1 VGSDVEVAE
10 AGLRSIAVS
19 LNERQPWPPLRYEVS
34 KDTLDLVHM
43 WTQIVGKIRLA
54 LTPLV
59 NHWWNSTL
67 LVTPRGLTT
76 GVVPSG
82 GGAFA
87 IDFDFVAHELSIV
100 TSDGGNAT
108 MPLRSMSVAQFYRE
122 VLDSLARLG
131 VPDPHI
137 DLVPNEVAVAV
148 RFPDDV
154 EIRPYDRDLAH
165 QFADTLLKTHIVFE
179 RFRAGFLGKASPVQF
194 FWGSFD
200 LAAARF
206 SGKRAPAYA
215 GGKPPHVDIHVMHEA
230 YSHELISAGFWTG
243 SDDVPEPEYYA
254 YAMPPPAGLAGA
266 TIRPDAAGWNAERGE
281 FVLPYEAVRTS
292 ADPAAALLDF
302 LQSTYD
308 AAANL
313 GRWDRVLLEEPVR
326 CDCDPIPVKGRRGPR
341 TRPRTT
347 VSSA

>member
-1 VGSDVEVAE
+1 MGSDLKVAE

-34 KDTLDLVHM
+34 KDTLHLVHM

-76 GVVPSG
+76 GPVPSG

-87 IDFDFVAHELSIV
+87 IDFDFVAHELSMV
-100 TSDGGNAT
+100 TSDGGSAA
-108 MPLRSMSVAQFYRE
+108 MPLRSMSVAQFYRD

-137 DLVPNEVAVAV
+137 SLMPNEVAVAV
-148 RFPDDV
+148 PFPDDV
-154 EIRPYDRDLAH
+154 EIRPYERNLAR
-165 QFADTLLKTHIVFE
+165 QFAETLLRTQIVFD

-200 LAAARF
+200 LASARF

-215 GGKPPHVDIHVMHEA
+215 GGKPPNVDIHVMHEA
-230 YSHELISAGFWTG
+230 YSHELIAAGFWIG
-243 SDDVPEPEYYA
+243 NDDVPAPEYYA
-254 YAMPPPAGLAGA
+254 YAMPAPAGLAAA

-281 FVLPYEAVRTS
+281 FVLPYEAIRTS
-292 ADPAAALLDF
+292 ADPAATLLEF

-308 AAANL
+308 GAANL

-326 CDCDPIPVKGRRGPR
+326 CDCVPIPSRLRPGQSPSGRRLLKD
-341 TRPRTT
+341 
-347 VSSA
+347 A